1 MIPKIWVIIY
11 FLLMRQYFYKENG
24 ITKRYI
30 YCTLCSSGP
39 YKEEDE
45 GYDFLRLGTENT
57 PINYC
62 KKCGLIRGYKLK
74 IREEKFK
81 EAVIESNIH
90 FIIVRCKDNSLYT
103 SVSGLT
109 LEKALKNMNVGKGPN
124 YTKPSSRRPVNLIFY
139 FSITDKKIGGK
150 IKKLFDSW
158 DINQKENY
166 INSALFSFDSS
177 EKHEI
182 EKISKVSP
190 IRTE

>member
-1 MIPKIWVIIY
+1 
-11 FLLMRQYFYKENG
+11 MRQYFYKENG
-24 ITKRYI
+24 IKKRYT

-45 GYDFLRLGTENT
+45 GYDFLRLGGENT

-62 KKCGLIRGYKLK
+62 KKCCSIRGYKLK
-74 IREEKFK
+74 AKEEKP
-81 EAVIESNIH
+81 EEVIIKNIIR

-124 YTKPSSRRPVNLIFY
+124 YTKPSSRRPVNLVFY
-139 FSITDKKIGGK
+139 FSIADKKIGDK
-150 IKKLFDSW
+150 IKKLFSLW
-158 DINQKENY
+158 STNQKENY
-166 INSALFSFDSS
+166 INSVLSSYNSS

-182 EKISKVSP
+182 EKISGILSIK
-190 IRTE
+190 TK